1 MSARAAASDRSSET
15 SWIAG
20 VFIDACKYELLRAAQ
35 SNVTLVSSRRIIFVH
50 RFQGLRLAH
59 TDAVVVLTTIAT
71 ADEAVA
77 LIRGLLER
85 RLIACGTVQPGARS
99 IYRWEGKI
107 ADEQEA
113 VVMLKTRSGCIEGL
127 RRAFAERSPSNLIG
141 IPRPPRCR
149 LSKSRP

>member
-1 MSARAAASDRSSET
+1 M
-15 SWIAG
+15 
-20 VFIDACKYELLRAAQ
+20 
-35 SNVTLVSSRRIIFVH
+35 
-50 RFQGLRLAH
+50 AH
-59 TDAVVVLTTIAT
+59 TDAVVVLTTIPT

-77 LIRGLLER
+77 LIRELLDR

-127 RRAFAERSPSNLIG
+127 RRAFAELHPYKVPELLA
-141 IPRPPRCR
+141 IPVTGGLERY
-149 LSKSRP
+149 LGWINSETSLTIA

>member
-1 MSARAAASDRSSET
+1 M
-15 SWIAG
+15 
-20 VFIDACKYELLRAAQ
+20 CKYELLRSSQ

-127 RRAFAERSPSNLIG
+127 RRAFAELHPYKVPELLA
-141 IPRPPRCR
+141 IPVTGGLERY
-149 LSKSRP
+149 LGWINSETSLTIA